1 MKRKEYFFLLSASH
15 KSTLKKHFHNK
26 NARRTD
32 ALTSAR
38 RWPQQIN
45 EVSIMVKSNL
55 IQLERSA
62 QHLTHR
68 FKRLEDLMDEAWL
81 EHELIREN
89 LRDLFTIYYRWLGE
103 EGIEHKRH

>member
-1 MKRKEYFFLLSASH
+1 MLKIKEYFFLLSASH
-15 KSTLKKHFHNK
+15 KSTLKKHFHNE

-55 IQLERSA
+55 IQLERLS
-62 QHLTHR
+62 QQLTRR
-68 FKRLEDLMDEAWL
+68 FKHLEGLMSEAWL
-81 EHELIREN
+81 EHELIRGN
-89 LRDLFTIYYRWLGE
+89 LRDFFAVYYC
-103 EGIEHKRH
+103 

>member
-1 MKRKEYFFLLSASH
+1 MKTKGCFFFLSVSH
-15 KSTLKKHFHNK
+15 KPNVKRYFHDE
-26 NARRTD
+26 NARQTD

-55 IQLERSA
+55 IQLECLS
-62 QHLTHR
+62 QQLTRR
-68 FKRLEDLMDEAWL
+68 FKHLEGLMSEAWL
-81 EHELIREN
+81 EHELIRGN